1 MPRWQRSQI
10 LKAEKRSPSAEASEP
25 ATTPR
30 LRKALGQHHLREGSL
45 CRPLIEFLFAG
56 QPSAAPGSGIYPPVI
71 EIGPGG
77 GVLTRELL
85 ATGAQ
90 VLALELDPEW
100 AETLRSRLPSEKLSV
115 KVGDVLDFD
124 WSAVPPGTLVC
135 GNLPYQLGTAIVDRV
150 LRAFPRVERAAFL
163 LQREV
168 VERLIAGP
176 GDPEYGSLSLLTQAR
191 AQVARLGIVKP
202 GSFVP
207 PPKVDSAFVGLRLQA
222 PPLPESEMP
231 AFEHLLR
238 AAFSQRRKTL
248 LNSFA
253 SSFSR
258 PAVEAA
264 LLTLGRDLKTRAEA
278 LAMADFLELFRALTG
293 RGGGPA
299 GEAAGGILGGIGST
313 GNLRKP

>member
-1 MPRWQRSQI
+1 M
-10 LKAEKRSPSAEASEP
+10 
-25 ATTPR
+25 
-30 LRKALGQHHLREGSL
+30 REGSL

-56 QPSAAPGSGIYPPVI
+56 LPPVAPGAGARSPVI

-77 GVLTRELL
+77 GVLTAELL
-85 ATGAQ
+85 AAGAE

-100 AETLRSRLPSEKLSV
+100 ADTLRSRLSSEKLSV

-124 WSAVPPGTLVC
+124 WASVPPGTLVC

-150 LRAFPRVERAAFL
+150 LRAYPRVERAAFL

-168 VERLIAGP
+168 VDRLVAGP
-176 GDPEYGSLSLLTQAR
+176 GSPDYGSLSLLTQAR
-191 AQVARLGIVKP
+191 ASVARLGIVRP

-207 PPKVDSAFVGLRLQA
+207 PPKVDSAFVGLRLHA
-222 PPLPESEMP
+222 PPLPEGEMP

-248 LNSFA
+248 LNSFT

-258 PAVEAA
+258 PAVEHA
-264 LLTLGRDLKTRAEA
+264 LATLGRNLKTRAEA
-278 LAMADFLELFRALTG
+278 LAMADFLALFRLLAG
-293 RGGGPA
+293 RGGADVEPP
-299 GEAAGGILGGIGST
+299 GGILGVSGNT